1 MLMQRESYGI
11 VLVTR
16 AYYTQENIL
25 RETIDDLIESDL
37 GLLGGVINATD
48 IEVPSSSLN
57 GKTTKNTEV
66 NVGQE
71 LSSDVSSPVGNNYN

>member
-1 MLMQRESYGI
+1 MQRESDGI